1 MATFMSAAAQ
11 QLFWQSRVL
20 ACALALQWLLH
31 LRPCRLSQATRQSSD
46 QCIVLL
52 IDLQQ
57 LLHGHFYERSS
68 TAAVLAI

>member
-20 ACALALQWLLH
+20 ACALQWLLH
-31 LRPCRLSQATRQSSD
+31 PRPCRLSQATRPSFD
-46 QCIVLL
+46 KCIVLL

-57 LLHGHFYERSS
+57 LLLGHFYERSS

>member
-20 ACALALQWLLH
+20 ACALQWLLH
-31 LRPCRLSQATRQSSD
+31 PRPCRLSQATRQSFD
-46 QCIVLL
+46 KCIVLL

-68 TAAVLAI
+68 TAAVLAT

>member
-1 MATFMSAAAQ
+1 MAAFMSAAAQ

-20 ACALALQWLLH
+20 ACALQWLLH
-31 LRPCRLSQATRQSSD
+31 PRPCRLSQATRQSFD

>member
-20 ACALALQWLLH
+20 ACALQWLLH
-31 LRPCRLSQATRQSSD
+31 PRPCRLSQATRQSSD
-46 QCIVLL
+46 KCSVLL

-57 LLHGHFYERSS
+57 LLLGHFYERSS